1 LAAQQEGPIM
11 KAVVISLGAV
21 LLLAG
26 CGNEQQRVE
35 DGVRAQLSA
44 QGNVTQVS
52 MTRQADGGWQGN
64 ATVRVADG
72 HDARVNCRTD
82 ANGQGRCSQV
92 IDQQLID
99 ATTATLRQQYT
110 SRGFTVLQ
118 VEMAKQNDDL
128 IAGDAVVRD
137 ASGAEQHVHCT
148 APRDPA
154 NGRFGLNCETVN
166 NDSAASAAQAEE
178 AVPAEGGQ

>member
-1 LAAQQEGPIM
+1 M
-11 KAVVISLGAV
+11 KAVVISLGA
-21 LLLAG
+21 LMLLAG
-26 CGNEQQRVE
+26 CGNEQKRVE

-52 MTRQADGGWQGN
+52 MTKQADGGWQGS

-118 VEMAKQNDDL
+118 AEMAKENEDL
-128 IAGDAVVRD
+128 IAGDATVRGPD
-137 ASGAEQHVHCT
+137 GDELHVHCT

-154 NGRFGLNCETVN
+154 NGRFGLSCETTN
-166 NDSAASAAQAEE
+166 NDSAAARAQGE
-178 AVPAEGGQ
+178 APAEGG

>member
-1 LAAQQEGPIM
+1 M
-11 KAVVISLGAV
+11 KSVVISLGAAV
-21 LLLAG
+21 LLAG
-26 CGNEQQRVE
+26 CGNQQKRVE

-52 MTRQADGGWQGN
+52 MTEQADGGWQGF
-64 ATVRVADG
+64 ALVRMADG

-99 ATTATLRQQYT
+99 ATTATLRQQYA

-118 VEMAKQNDDL
+118 VEMAKENEDL
-128 IAGDAVVRD
+128 IAGDAEVRD
-137 ASGAEQHVHCT
+137 PSGDELHVHCT

-154 NGRFGLNCETVN
+154 NGRFGLNCQTTN
-166 NDSAASAAQAEE
+166 NDSAASRAQGEDPG
-178 AVPAEGGQ
+178 PADSAQ